1 LPSTDVPFFKKVY
14 EERLIKPFA
23 GRPDH
28 FMPSDEGIARIRKGM
43 FAFLMEESP
52 MYKAIENTFY
62 AHEKCG
68 LVNVEY
74 LKFADPYLAIQKN
87 SPYKEILRVK

>member
-1 LPSTDVPFFKKVY
+1 LKKVY
-14 EERLIKPFA
+14 EEKLNKPFA

-28 FMPSDEGIARIRKGM
+28 FMPTDEGAARVRNGM
-43 FAFLMEESP
+43 FAFMVEESP

-74 LKFADPYLAIQKN
+74 LTFSKPYVAIQKN

>member
-1 LPSTDVPFFKKVY
+1 
-14 EERLIKPFA
+14 
-23 GRPDH
+23 
-28 FMPSDEGIARIRKGM
+28 MPSDEGVARVRNGM

-68 LVNVEY
+68 LVSVEY